1 LFAASA
7 GNFDVIKSLLDA
19 GADVL
24 AVNRLKE
31 TVLHKCQKISRKI
44 FRNCFISNILQRCV
58 IHDGVSII
66 GINEQINL
74 SAFIANIL

>member
-1 LFAASA
+1 VRGPGQETPLLFAASA

-44 FRNCFISNILQRCV
+44 FRNCF
-58 IHDGVSII
+58 
-66 GINEQINL
+66 NL
-74 SAFIANIL
+74 STTVNQELNTVNRFGTYSVM

>member
-58 IHDGVSII
+58 IALL
-66 GINEQINL
+66 Q
-74 SAFIANIL
+74 